1 MARYFKSK
9 KIIRKNALIKF
20 VIIIIIIYFTIRFS
34 IFFLLKTKLYTFIYK
49 QDKISSYI
57 EMLANKTINNPVVL
71 LSYHNYQTPKVVEV
85 EQEKV
90 DEVVIQEEIIKPKVY
105 IYNSHQTESYQE
117 NTSTVLSAS
126 YWLGDALNKNNIEV
140 SVEEGDINDFL
151 ITNNMDYSYSYV
163 ASRYFIEENIL
174 KNNYDLIIDLHRDA
188 LPREASV
195 INIEGVNY
203 AKILFVVGR
212 EHENYQMNLDLAN
225 TLNNLISLKY
235 PYLSR
240 GVMLKSGPGVNGLYN
255 QDLSSNMILLELGGN
270 LNTTDEV
277 NNTINLIAPIL
288 GEYLNAKKHS

>member
-126 YWLGDALNKNNIEV
+126 YWLGDALNENNIEV
-140 SVEEGDINDFL
+140 SVEEGNINDFL